1 MHEFTTEARKTRK
14 LHGLVRSVVLFPRA
28 SEKPS
33 TRRNVDDSPASES
46 YVPVFREG
54 PWNSSSIPPIR
65 LVKRSSEQPSKLHR
79 HLGPGLLESSYHTC
93 LCRELEL
100 REISYDS
107 QVALPLEYKGLQIA
121 KGYVIDLLIESS
133 LIVEIKSVDKLVPI
147 HSAQLMTY
155 MRLQRVSAGL
165 LMNFNVDLLPHDIR
179 RILR

>member
-1 MHEFTTEARKTRK
+1 VELIQHSTN
-14 LHGLVRSVVLFPRA
+14 PI
-28 SEKPS
+28 SEK
-33 TRRNVDDSPASES
+33 VIGAAIE
-46 YVPVFREG
+46 V
-54 PWNSSSIPPIR
+54 
-65 LVKRSSEQPSKLHR
+65 HR

-107 QVALPLEYKGLQIA
+107 QVALPLEYKGLRIA

-165 LMNFNVDLLPHDIR
+165 LMNFNVDLLPHGIR